1 MASTLT
7 KKHFQ
12 AIAEILGRNWTTEG
26 FSYRL
31 LADVCDFC
39 AEQNP
44 LFDRDRFL
52 NAVSADAG
60 IQAADV
66 ISQIRG

>member
-12 AIAEILGRNWTTEG
+12 AFAEMLGKNWTDDG

-31 LADVCDFC
+31 LTDMADYFQT
-39 AEQNP
+39 ENQ

-52 NAVSADAG
+52 C
-60 IQAADV
+60 AADKA
-66 ISQIRG
+66 RDEGRE